1 VERGGGEGGIA
12 APANAGLPFGLSLRS
27 SELAFGSVRTLLSGS
42 NPLLAITRP
51 LYGLICVVSGGEGG
65 IAAPANAGLPFGLSL
80 CSSEL
85 AFGSVRTLLSGSNP
99 LLAITRL
106 LYGLICVVNGGEG
119 GIRTLE
125 GPIRPLTVFETAAF
139 DHSAT
144 SPRNSIVQPKNRLR
158 PVYDR
163 AVLYGPRRDG
173 RCLRISELACGS
185 VRTLEGPIR
194 PLTVFETAAL
204 TARLAALALR
214 WRYGSLRSR
223 CELRIELATLGST
236 TLPPLRETQLYSP
249 AIDSGRSATGR
260 RLYSSRCNPASH
272 IANPHHND
280 YNTARTVQHLANPHA
295 GLAQVVEH
303 LICNQRVGS
312 SNLSAGTN
320 L

>member
-125 GPIRPLTVFETAAF
+125 GPIRPLTVFETAA
-139 DHSAT
+139 
-144 SPRNSIVQPKNRLR
+144 
-158 PVYDR
+158 
-163 AVLYGPRRDG
+163 
-173 RCLRISELACGS
+173 
-185 VRTLEGPIR
+185 
-194 PLTVFETAAL
+194 L